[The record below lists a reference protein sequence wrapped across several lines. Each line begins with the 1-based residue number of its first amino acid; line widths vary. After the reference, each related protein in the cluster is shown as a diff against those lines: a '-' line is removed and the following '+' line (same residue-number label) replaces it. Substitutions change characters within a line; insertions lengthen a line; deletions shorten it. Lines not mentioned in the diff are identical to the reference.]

1 MVEVKFTSKE
11 LDNILTTLRHADASW
26 MTSDLWAKLEAAYDD
41 AIKAEIAEQFHE

>member
-1 MVEVKFTSKE
+1 MIEVKFTSEE

-41 AIKAEIAEQFHE
+41 AIEAEIAEQFRE